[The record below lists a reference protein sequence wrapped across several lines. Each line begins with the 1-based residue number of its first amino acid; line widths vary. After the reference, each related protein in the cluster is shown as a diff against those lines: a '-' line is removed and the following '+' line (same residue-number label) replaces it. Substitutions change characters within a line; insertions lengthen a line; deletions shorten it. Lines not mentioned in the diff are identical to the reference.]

1 MSLQDSL
8 LTEPPKECAPLAL
21 ICHNTQKTENQ
32 IVALEK
38 AKGAGKVDKIIAAAN
53 KPKSPAEPNGSTEPD
68 DNNLAAYACLQEFTG
83 TRISSSS
90 RRS

>member
-1 MSLQDSL
+1 
-8 LTEPPKECAPLAL
+8 LAL
-21 ICHNTQKTENQ
+21 ICHNTQKIENQ

-38 AKGAGKVDKIIAAAN
+38 AKGAGQVDKIIAVAN
-53 KPKSPAEPNGSTEPD
+53 EPKSSAEPNGSTEPD
-68 DNNLAAYACLQEFTG
+68 DNNLAACLQEFTG

>member
-1 MSLQDSL
+1 
-8 LTEPPKECAPLAL
+8 LAL
-21 ICHNTQKTENQ
+21 IRHNTQKTENQ

-68 DNNLAAYACLQEFTG
+68 DNNLAACLQKFTG
-83 TRISSSS
+83 THNVSDIQLL
-90 RRS
+90 